1 MRDGEGVCYKPD
13 MGGGGFFFFFF
24 FFFLR
29 EAEFQDEARNSRE
42 GSAGGA
48 LPASGV
54 KGVIRGGDR
63 KGAPEG
69 GGGEGS
75 GWARREE

>member
-1 MRDGEGVCYKPD
+1 M
-13 MGGGGFFFFFF
+13 FFFFFF
-24 FFFLR
+24 FFFFKERLSFR
-29 EAEFQDEARNSRE
+29 TRQETHGRVAPR
-42 GSAGGA
+42 GA

-69 GGGEGS
+69 GGWGG
-75 GWARREE
+75 